1 MTIIKN
7 KIWNIKQTREFV
19 RFCIV
24 GVIATAIH
32 YGIYLLFN
40 LWINVNLAYTI
51 GYIISLCCN
60 LLLTAYFTFHQKIT
74 ILRIGGF
81 ALSHAVNYL
90 LHMLLLNLFLWL
102 GCSNV
107 IAPIP
112 VYCIAVPINFILV
125 RYFFNKMQ

>member
-7 KIWNIKQTREFV
+7 KIWNNKQTREFV

-74 ILRIGGF
+74 KLRIGGF

-112 VYCIAVPINFILV
+112 VYCIAVPIKFILV